1 MKLNLANLKNDILG
15 QFKNII
21 KKTVIHLMIPII
33 ILIFIIL
40 IISSAI
46 IAIIASIF
54 SVEVGANNNSG
65 GIESVDYSN
74 VVTTTADGRISY
86 ARLNISDE
94 DKQNLYNITSA
105 ERGDGTQVQQEYV
118 TSVIL
123 NRVLSSHY
131 PNTIMEVI
139 SAPSQ
144 FSPYSDGSFY
154 TQTISQTTKDA
165 VENVLANGDTTG
177 GCTYFMTPGAMQ
189 NQSWA
194 LEGLANGT
202 LEMFLNDAGEDVYGN
217 SQRSHNIF
225 RKVEYAVELRSYATA
240 TNNQGNVTSSDPDFY
255 PSYAN
260 NISSSTILSIV
271 NTALAQEG
279 KNLNTLKSENSDIWT
294 YPNDNWCAD
303 FVSFC
308 FARNGQ
314 IGSGKAIERWQ
325 RAAHN
330 GFKIWADNEYGS
342 RCYSENYT
350 PKAGDVIIFSWSHV
364 GLVYGCDGNYVY
376 CVEGKS
382 TTNDYNTS
390 KVSLSKYSLS
400 SGNIYGYYPTSEKIN

>member
-1 MKLNLANLKNDILG
+1 
-15 QFKNII
+15 
-21 KKTVIHLMIPII
+21 MIPII

-165 VENVLANGDTTG
+165 VENVLANGDLPVTSRSIESSSRAIDA
-177 GCTYFMTPGAMQ
+177 CSAK
-189 NQSWA
+189 NCSVNDSDK
-194 LEGLANGT
+194 ANF
-202 LEMFLNDAGEDVYGN
+202 FLSLD
-217 SQRSHNIF
+217 
-225 RKVEYAVELRSYATA
+225 LRS
-240 TNNQGNVTSSDPDFY
+240 D
-255 PSYAN
+255 
-260 NISSSTILSIV
+260 
-271 NTALAQEG
+271 
-279 KNLNTLKSENSDIWT
+279 
-294 YPNDNWCAD
+294 
-303 FVSFC
+303 
-308 FARNGQ
+308 
-314 IGSGKAIERWQ
+314 
-325 RAAHN
+325 
-330 GFKIWADNEYGS
+330 
-342 RCYSENYT
+342 
-350 PKAGDVIIFSWSHV
+350 
-364 GLVYGCDGNYVY
+364 
-376 CVEGKS
+376 S
-382 TTNDYNTS
+382 TTDLIIPASTDIS
-390 KVSLSKYSLS
+390 KFIENCSFL
-400 SGNIYGYYPTSEKIN
+400 GR

>member
-1 MKLNLANLKNDILG
+1 MKLNLANLKNDTLG

-94 DKQNLYNITSA
+94 DKQNLYNVTSA
-105 ERGDGTQVQQEYV
+105 QRGDGTQVQQEYV

-376 CVEGKS
+376 CVEGNS